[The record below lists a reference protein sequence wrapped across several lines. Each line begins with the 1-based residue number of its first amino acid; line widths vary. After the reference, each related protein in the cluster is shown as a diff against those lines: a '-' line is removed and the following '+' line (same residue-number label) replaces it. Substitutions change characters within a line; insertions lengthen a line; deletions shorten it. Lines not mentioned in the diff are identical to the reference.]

1 MRPSIWHI
9 WLSPFTRVEK
19 THLFQKDPP
28 IWSLLSVVKCF
39 ALQYLWSAT
48 YFHVRIGCAPTRFL
62 NAKSPAVT
70 FKKSRKLILP
80 FFLEEETHLMHM
92 KCCASASF
100 LNDSLAT
107 CTIDRWYPNFPLQAF
122 NNNQQINCQLCNC
135 KCCNLSRIC
144 RCRSRLINHNKAI
157 LWMLLSFVMV
167 IIFAARG
174 HSDYG
179 IMNDNE

>member
-1 MRPSIWHI
+1 MAYMIVSLHPSRENTSVPKRSTDLISI
-9 WLSPFTRVEK
+9 VSRKMLCLAIFMIRDIFPRIYRVCP
-19 THLFQKDPP
+19 H
-28 IWSLLSVVKCF
+28 
-39 ALQYLWSAT
+39 
-48 YFHVRIGCAPTRFL
+48 TRFL
-62 NAKSPAVT
+62 NTKSPAVT

-100 LNDSLAT
+100 LNL
-107 CTIDRWYPNFPLQAF
+107 WF

-167 IIFAARG
+167 IIFAAG
-174 HSDYG
+174 CHSDCG